1 MFGLGLTLLLRSK
14 RKWGFSLFF
23 PWLFLVQVLPKSKV
37 ANSQSKVKEVDSDA
51 KKILWREAVAAPEE
65 KLEVAAANTRVERDN
80 KHIKLLSMSKP
91 GQSTANNSSHPL
103 PTRFEVH

>member
-1 MFGLGLTLLLRSK
+1 MFGLGLTLLLKSK

-23 PWLFLVQVLPKSKV
+23 PWLFLVQVIPKSKV
-37 ANSQSKVKEVDSDA
+37 ANSQSEVKEVDLDA
-51 KKILWREAVAAPEE
+51 KKILWKEAVAAPEE
-65 KLEVAAANTRVERDN
+65 NLEIAAANMRVDRDN

-91 GQSTANNSSHPL
+91 GRSTANNSSHPL